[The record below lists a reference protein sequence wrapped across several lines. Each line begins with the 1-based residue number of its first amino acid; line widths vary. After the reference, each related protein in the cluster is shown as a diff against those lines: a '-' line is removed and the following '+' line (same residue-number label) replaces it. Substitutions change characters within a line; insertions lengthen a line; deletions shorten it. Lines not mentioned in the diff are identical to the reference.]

1 MLRLKLITK
10 TITAGCVLAVAMA
23 STAYASNLARVTAT
37 SVNLRSYNSTEA
49 KILGSASMGDTLT
62 ITGNANNGWFKISKP
77 GLDEAF
83 VSAEFI
89 SIYQTDATCIGE
101 DVNVRT
107 SPSPTATV
115 IGTADKGEVFVTSGK
130 SGDWYQV
137 NFDGNTGYIHSDYMQ
152 GSLLEYLPEVQAPIS
167 SDEVT
172 AKATESKTAQN
183 EIYAVVEVS
192 TLNMREDASTDSEI
206 IRTLESGYYLDVSG
220 YEDGWLIVSDD
231 DGNTGYVKAEYV
243 KLKNGEKPEN
253 KTELDEDDF
262 DVDFDYDVEYE
273 ENYTNDGPVDCHE
286 VVEYSKQYIGTPYV
300 WGGTDLTAGVDCSG
314 FIYSV
319 YEHFGITLN
328 RTSRDMYLEGTAVS
342 KSELV
347 PGDLI
352 FFNTGGDS
360 VISHVGMYIGNGEY
374 IHSTNGEGNGVVISS
389 LSDDYSVST
398 YVGARRI
405 LE

>member
-1 MLRLKLITK
+1 MLRLKLLTK
-10 TITAGCVLAVAMA
+10 TITAGCVLAIAMA

-49 KILGSASMGDTLT
+49 RILGSANMGDTLT

-77 GLDEAF
+77 GLNEAF
-83 VSAEFI
+83 VSAEYI
-89 SIYQTDATCIGE
+89 SIYQTDATCIDE
-101 DVNVRT
+101 NVNVRT

-115 IGTADKGEVFVTSGK
+115 IGTAKKGQVFVTSGK
-130 SGDWYQV
+130 NGDWYQI
-137 NFDGNTGYIHSDYMQ
+137 NFNGSTGYIHSDYMQ
-152 GSLLEYLPEVQAPIS
+152 GSLLQYLPAVQAPTS

-172 AKATESKTAQN
+172 AKATESKTAQDD
-183 EIYAVVEVS
+183 IYAVVEVP
-192 TLNMREDASTDSEI
+192 TLNMREDASTDSDI
-206 IRTLESGYYLDVSG
+206 IRTLPSGYNLSVSG
-220 YEDGWLIVSDD
+220 YKDGWVIVSDD
-231 DGNTGYVKAEYV
+231 DGNTGYVKAEYIN
-243 KLKNGEKPEN
+243 LKNGSKPDN
-253 KTELDEDDF
+253 VSSDDNGDF
-262 DVDFDYDVEYE
+262 DFEYE
-273 ENYTNDGPVDCHE
+273 KNYTNDGPVDCHD

-319 YEHFGITLN
+319 YEHFGISLN
-328 RTSRDMYLEGTAVS
+328 RTSRDMYTEGTPVS
-342 KSELV
+342 KSELA
-347 PGDLI
+347 PGDLL

-374 IHSTNGEGNGVVISS
+374 IHSTNGSDNGVTISS
-389 LSDDYSVST
+389 LSDSYSTST

>member
-1 MLRLKLITK
+1 MLRLKLLTK
-10 TITAGCVLAVAMA
+10 TITAGCVLAIAMA

-49 KILGSASMGDTLT
+49 RILGSANMGDTLT

-77 GLDEAF
+77 GLNEAF
-83 VSAEFI
+83 VSAEYI
-89 SIYQTDATCIGE
+89 SIYQTDATCIDE
-101 DVNVRT
+101 NVNVRT

-115 IGTADKGEVFVTSGK
+115 IGTAKKGQVFVTSGK
-130 SGDWYQV
+130 NGDWYQI
-137 NFDGNTGYIHSDYMQ
+137 NFNGNTGYIHSDYMQ
-152 GSLLEYLPEVQAPIS
+152 GSLLQYLPAVQAPTS

-172 AKATESKTAQN
+172 AKATESKTAQDD
-183 EIYAVVEVS
+183 IYAVVEVP
-192 TLNMREDASTDSEI
+192 TLNMREDASTDSDI
-206 IRTLESGYYLDVSG
+206 IRTLPSGYNLSVSG
-220 YEDGWLIVSDD
+220 YKDGWVIVSDD
-231 DGNTGYVKAEYV
+231 DGNTGYVKAEYIN
-243 KLKNGEKPEN
+243 LKNGSKPDN
-253 KTELDEDDF
+253 VSSDDNGDF
-262 DVDFDYDVEYE
+262 DFEYE
-273 ENYTNDGPVDCHE
+273 KNYTNDGPVDCHD

-319 YEHFGITLN
+319 YEHFGISLN
-328 RTSRDMYLEGTAVS
+328 RTSRDMYTEGTPVS
-342 KSELV
+342 KSELA
-347 PGDLI
+347 PGDLL

-374 IHSTNGEGNGVVISS
+374 IHSTNGSDNGVTISS
-389 LSDDYSVST
+389 LSDSYSTST

>member
-1 MLRLKLITK
+1 MLRLKLLTK
-10 TITAGCVLAVAMA
+10 TITAGCVLAIAMA

-49 KILGSASMGDTLT
+49 RILGSANMGDTLT

-77 GLDEAF
+77 GLNEAF
-83 VSAEFI
+83 VSAEYI
-89 SIYQTDATCIGE
+89 SIYQTDATCIDE
-101 DVNVRT
+101 NVNVRT

-115 IGTADKGEVFVTSGK
+115 IGTAKKGQVFVTSGK
-130 SGDWYQV
+130 NGDWYQI
-137 NFDGNTGYIHSDYMQ
+137 NFNGNTGYIHSDYMQ
-152 GSLLEYLPEVQAPIS
+152 GSLLQYLPAVQAPTS

-172 AKATESKTAQN
+172 AKATESKTAQDD
-183 EIYAVVEVS
+183 IYAVVEVP
-192 TLNMREDASTDSEI
+192 TLNMREDASTDSDI
-206 IRTLESGYYLDVSG
+206 IRTLPSGYNLSVSG
-220 YEDGWLIVSDD
+220 YKDGWVIVSDD
-231 DGNTGYVKAEYV
+231 DGNTGYVKAEYIN
-243 KLKNGEKPEN
+243 LKNGSKPDN
-253 KTELDEDDF
+253 VSSDDNSDF
-262 DVDFDYDVEYE
+262 DFEYE
-273 ENYTNDGPVDCHE
+273 KNYTNDGPVDCHD

-319 YEHFGITLN
+319 YEHFGISLN
-328 RTSRDMYLEGTAVS
+328 RTSRDMYTEGTPVS
-342 KSELV
+342 KSELA
-347 PGDLI
+347 PGDLL

-374 IHSTNGEGNGVVISS
+374 IHSTNGSDNGVTISS
-389 LSDDYSVST
+389 LSDSYSTST

>member
-1 MLRLKLITK
+1 MLRLKLLTK
-10 TITAGCVLAVAMA
+10 TITAGCVLAIAMA

-49 KILGSASMGDTLT
+49 RILGSANMGDTLT

-77 GLDEAF
+77 GLNEAF
-83 VSAEFI
+83 VSAEYI
-89 SIYQTDATCIGE
+89 SIYQTDATCIDE
-101 DVNVRT
+101 NVNVRT

-115 IGTADKGEVFVTSGK
+115 IGTAKKGQVFVTSGK
-130 SGDWYQV
+130 NGDWYQI
-137 NFDGNTGYIHSDYMQ
+137 NFNGNTGYIHSDYMQ
-152 GSLLEYLPEVQAPIS
+152 GSLLQYLPAVQAPTS

-172 AKATESKTAQN
+172 AKATESKTAQDD
-183 EIYAVVEVS
+183 IYAVVEVP
-192 TLNMREDASTDSEI
+192 TLNMREDASTDSDI
-206 IRTLESGYYLDVSG
+206 IRTLPSGYNLSVSG
-220 YEDGWLIVSDD
+220 YKDGWVIVSDD
-231 DGNTGYVKAEYV
+231 DGNTGYVKAEYIN
-243 KLKNGEKPEN
+243 LKNGSKPDN
-253 KTELDEDDF
+253 VSSDDNGDF
-262 DVDFDYDVEYE
+262 DFEYE
-273 ENYTNDGPVDCHE
+273 KNYTNDGPVDCHD

-319 YEHFGITLN
+319 YEHFGISLN
-328 RTSRDMYLEGTAVS
+328 RTSRDMYTEGTPVS
-342 KSELV
+342 KSELA
-347 PGDLI
+347 PGDLL

-374 IHSTNGEGNGVVISS
+374 IHSTNGADNGVTISS
-389 LSDDYSVST
+389 LSDSYSTST

>member
-1 MLRLKLITK
+1 MLRLKLLTK
-10 TITAGCVLAVAMA
+10 TITAGCVLAIAMA

-49 KILGSASMGDTLT
+49 RILGSANMGDTLT

-77 GLDEAF
+77 GLNEAF
-83 VSAEFI
+83 VSAEYI
-89 SIYQTDATCIGE
+89 SIYQTDATCIDE
-101 DVNVRT
+101 HVNVRT

-115 IGTADKGEVFVTSGK
+115 IGTAKKGQVFVTSGK
-130 SGDWYQV
+130 NGDWYQI
-137 NFDGNTGYIHSDYMQ
+137 NFNGNTGYIHSDYMQ
-152 GSLLEYLPEVQAPIS
+152 GSLLQYLPAVQAPTS

-172 AKATESKTAQN
+172 AKATESKTAQDD
-183 EIYAVVEVS
+183 IYAVVEVP
-192 TLNMREDASTDSEI
+192 TLNMREDASTDSDI
-206 IRTLESGYYLDVSG
+206 IRTLPSGYNLSVSG
-220 YEDGWLIVSDD
+220 YKDGWVIVSDD
-231 DGNTGYVKAEYV
+231 DGNTGYVKAEYIN
-243 KLKNGEKPEN
+243 LKNGSKPDN
-253 KTELDEDDF
+253 VSSDDNGDF
-262 DVDFDYDVEYE
+262 DFEYE
-273 ENYTNDGPVDCHE
+273 KNYTNDGPVDCHD

-319 YEHFGITLN
+319 YEHFGISLN
-328 RTSRDMYLEGTAVS
+328 RTSRDMYTEGTPVS
-342 KSELV
+342 KSELA
-347 PGDLI
+347 PGDLH

-374 IHSTNGEGNGVVISS
+374 IHSTNGSDNGVTISS
-389 LSDDYSVST
+389 LSDSYSTST

>member
-1 MLRLKLITK
+1 MLRLKLLTK
-10 TITAGCVLAVAMA
+10 TITAGCVLAIAMA

-49 KILGSASMGDTLT
+49 RILGSANMGDTLT

-77 GLDEAF
+77 GLNEAF
-83 VSAEFI
+83 VSAEYI
-89 SIYQTDATCIGE
+89 SIYQTDATCIDE
-101 DVNVRT
+101 NVNVRT

-115 IGTADKGEVFVTSGK
+115 IGTAKKGQVFVTSGK
-130 SGDWYQV
+130 NGDWYQI
-137 NFDGNTGYIHSDYMQ
+137 NFNGNTGYIHSDYMQ
-152 GSLLEYLPEVQAPIS
+152 GSLLQYLPAVQAPTS

-172 AKATESKTAQN
+172 AKAAESKTAQDD
-183 EIYAVVEVS
+183 IYAVVEVP
-192 TLNMREDASTDSEI
+192 TLNMREDASTDSDI
-206 IRTLESGYYLDVSG
+206 IRTLSSGYNLSVSG
-220 YEDGWLIVSDD
+220 YKDGWVIVSDD
-231 DGNTGYVKAEYV
+231 DGNTGYVKAEYIN
-243 KLKNGEKPEN
+243 LKNGSKPDN
-253 KTELDEDDF
+253 VSSDDNGDF
-262 DVDFDYDVEYE
+262 DFEYE
-273 ENYTNDGPVDCHE
+273 KSYTNDGPVDCHD

-319 YEHFGITLN
+319 YEHFGISLN
-328 RTSRDMYLEGTAVS
+328 RTSRDMYTEGTPVS
-342 KSELV
+342 KSELA

-374 IHSTNGEGNGVVISS
+374 IHSTNGSDNGVTISS
-389 LSDDYSVST
+389 LSDSYSTST
-398 YVGARRI
+398 YVGAKRI

>member
-1 MLRLKLITK
+1 MLRLKLLTK
-10 TITAGCVLAVAMA
+10 TITAGCVLAIAMA

-49 KILGSASMGDTLT
+49 RILGSANMGDTLT

-77 GLDEAF
+77 GLNEAF
-83 VSAEFI
+83 ISAEYI
-89 SIYQTDATCIGE
+89 SIYQTDATCIE
-101 DVNVRT
+101 ENVNVRT

-115 IGTADKGEVFVTSGK
+115 IGTAKKGQVFVTSGK
-130 SGDWYQV
+130 NGDWYQI
-137 NFDGNTGYIHSDYMQ
+137 NFNGNTGYIHSDYMQ
-152 GSLLEYLPEVQAPIS
+152 GSLLQYLPAVQAPTS

-172 AKATESKTAQN
+172 AKATESKTAQDD
-183 EIYAVVEVS
+183 IYAVVEVP
-192 TLNMREDASTDSEI
+192 TLNMREDASTDSDI
-206 IRTLESGYYLDVSG
+206 IRTLPSGYNLSVSG
-220 YEDGWLIVSDD
+220 YKDGWVIVSDD
-231 DGNTGYVKAEYV
+231 NGNTGYVKAEYIN
-243 KLKNGEKPEN
+243 LRNGSKPDN
-253 KTELDEDDF
+253 VSSNDNGDF
-262 DVDFDYDVEYE
+262 DFEYE
-273 ENYTNDGPVDCHE
+273 KDYTNDGPVDCHD

-319 YEHFGITLN
+319 YEHFGISLN
-328 RTSRDMYLEGTAVS
+328 RTSRDMYTEGTPVS
-342 KSELV
+342 KSELA
-347 PGDLI
+347 PGDLL

-374 IHSTNGEGNGVVISS
+374 IHSTNGSGNGVTISS
-389 LSDDYSVST
+389 LSDSYSTST

>member
-1 MLRLKLITK
+1 MLRLKLLTK
-10 TITAGCVLAVAMA
+10 TITAGCVLAIAMA

-49 KILGSASMGDTLT
+49 RILGSANMGDTLT

-77 GLDEAF
+77 GLNEAF
-83 VSAEFI
+83 VSAEYI
-89 SIYQTDATCIGE
+89 SIYQTDATCIDE
-101 DVNVRT
+101 NVNVRT

-115 IGTADKGEVFVTSGK
+115 IGTAKKGQVFVTSGK
-130 SGDWYQV
+130 NGDWYQI
-137 NFDGNTGYIHSDYMQ
+137 NFNGNTGYIHSDYMQ
-152 GSLLEYLPEVQAPIS
+152 GSLLQYLPAVQAPTS

-172 AKATESKTAQN
+172 AKATESKTAQDD
-183 EIYAVVEVS
+183 IYAVVEVP
-192 TLNMREDASTDSEI
+192 TLNMRENASTDSDI
-206 IRTLESGYYLDVSG
+206 IRTLPSGYNLSVSG
-220 YEDGWLIVSDD
+220 YKDGWVIVSDD
-231 DGNTGYVKAEYV
+231 DGNTGYVKAEYIN
-243 KLKNGEKPEN
+243 LKNGSKPDN
-253 KTELDEDDF
+253 VSSDDNGDF
-262 DVDFDYDVEYE
+262 DFEYE
-273 ENYTNDGPVDCHE
+273 KNYTNDGPVDCHD

-319 YEHFGITLN
+319 YEHFGISLN
-328 RTSRDMYLEGTAVS
+328 RTSRDMYTEGTPVS
-342 KSELV
+342 KSELA
-347 PGDLI
+347 PGDLL

-374 IHSTNGEGNGVVISS
+374 IHSTNGSDNGVTISS
-389 LSDDYSVST
+389 LSDSYSTST